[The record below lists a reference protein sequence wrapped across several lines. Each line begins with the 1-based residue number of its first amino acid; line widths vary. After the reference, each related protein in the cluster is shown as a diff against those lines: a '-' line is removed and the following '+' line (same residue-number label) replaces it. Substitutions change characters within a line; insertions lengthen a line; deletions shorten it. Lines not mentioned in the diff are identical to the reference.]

1 MLVFPEKE
9 KEVILEDLL
18 KGEEKAIDQ
27 WAGAVII
34 EGLKKEEVIGER
46 EKIEGPGLQAV
57 GTEEKEVLVILEA
70 EEKVGKD
77 LVKAE
82 EKEDLVTA
90 VVEEKEVLLVKIE
103 LLKETEIETV
113 LVKLEDIK

>member
-1 MLVFPEKE
+1 M
-9 KEVILEDLL
+9 
-18 KGEEKAIDQ
+18 
-27 WAGAVII
+27 
-34 EGLKKEEVIGER
+34 
-46 EKIEGPGLQAV
+46 
-57 GTEEKEVLVILEA
+57 
-70 EEKVGKD
+70 GKD